1 MADQSSAG
9 PLGLP
14 VTVWIALFLGLAGAF
29 ALTQKPFQDTRPT
42 STNEALNQHPL
53 GDRQTVEARL
63 WEDPLN
69 AVALARKQSEPP
81 PLAVAPWEVSAAIE
95 ERIGHNQK
103 TLVLGVMVSGAPYTD
118 DIETRRRARYAVLAG
133 LYRANLLPVNR
144 DHIGYLFIDPNAVNR
159 KSVVVRRPGT
169 PPTADD
175 ADTHDIAAFE
185 WFQRGESNPARSGA
199 ANPASGSDEPGP
211 LDLSSTDRVLLLWLD
226 QDGFRDLPVRA
237 LSNVFRSVST
247 VDSSLVEFAVLGPAD
262 SDGLHAMAVEMRRA
276 KTDAPWPDD
285 LRPMSFY
292 SSRATASDASVLGLS
307 RGDAARLASELHDS
321 NDKIRLFR
329 TVSDDQEVADA
340 VATELRLRGI
350 DNSEMALVAERD
362 TLYAR
367 GMGDYFGGCKNPP
380 RPEPS
385 LPEELQSPPG
395 GKADT
400 ASEHDE
406 RLVCFTYLKG
416 LDGLAPITAS
426 PSPSQASP
434 GKGGSASGS
443 GARAPAD
450 TASDAATGPSQL
462 DYLRRLARTIA
473 GLRSASPRIRAIGV
487 ISSDVYDKLL
497 VLQAL
502 RSALPGA
509 TYFTFDMDAR
519 LLEQRNLK
527 ATRQLIVGS
536 SLGLSLRPELQGDIP
551 PFRDTYQSSTFFATM
566 FAIHRFVESETA
578 NLQQRGQA
586 LVAGENPRAIPAR
599 QCTINAVDGATL
611 SNPPLFDPTQ
621 PKQLGLQW
629 TRSPRIFE
637 IGRTQE
643 FDLSEPNDETCRFDC
658 ECQAIAA
665 VRTWWW
671 SKPPLLLRGLIAG
684 LILSA
689 CCLAGLAIALGIR
702 AIMGES
708 RTHHIP
714 GLGNQRWRSGRGS
727 LALVAAATAATTIA
741 WPWAIRLIT
750 VHGTRVPTPLTGGA
764 NQWTPTIM
772 DVLSILVVI
781 LLVVRGQRKLH
792 DNAESIRRE
801 FGFAMNPRELIKWHR
816 EQLGPNRIRARCL
829 TLLWFPI
836 RPLPRRSGIAL
847 ADEKVSQLEAL
858 LAQYLNRGT
867 PEARF
872 LRVIC
877 TAVLSVALLVVL
889 EAIPG
894 ITVFRPSIEAISL
907 TSLFATQFLILWTA
921 DALLLSRSFILAL
934 WRDQPLWPGAVLKK
948 AHDALG
954 LDSERATLWMNLRLI
969 GRRTNG
975 VARLVWYPSAVIAVT
990 AVALLTIQYR
1000 EFQFANNPI
1009 ALVAS
1014 ALFVIASAI
1023 ALRGA
1028 AESFRRGVKHK
1039 LEDDRLREQKSQS
1052 ASASQITTL
1061 LDRVLALREGAFAP
1075 YSEQP
1080 IVRAVLVPAATYAA
1094 TIALQYLQ
1102 VGS

>member
-81 PLAVAPWEVSAAIE
+81 PLAVAPWEISAAIE

-185 WFQRGESNPARSGA
+185 WFQRGESTPARSGA
-199 ANPASGSDEPGP
+199 AHPASGSDEPGP
-211 LDLSSTDRVLLLWLD
+211 LDLASTDRVLLLWLD

-276 KTDAPWPDD
+276 KTDAPWSDD

-400 ASEHDE
+400 ASGHDE

-536 SLGLSLRPELQGDIP
+536 SL
-551 PFRDTYQSSTFFATM
+551 
-566 FAIHRFVESETA
+566 
-578 NLQQRGQA
+578 
-586 LVAGENPRAIPAR
+586 
-599 QCTINAVDGATL
+599 
-611 SNPPLFDPTQ
+611 
-621 PKQLGLQW
+621 
-629 TRSPRIFE
+629 
-637 IGRTQE
+637 
-643 FDLSEPNDETCRFDC
+643 
-658 ECQAIAA
+658 
-665 VRTWWW
+665 
-671 SKPPLLLRGLIAG
+671 
-684 LILSA
+684 
-689 CCLAGLAIALGIR
+689 
-702 AIMGES
+702 
-708 RTHHIP
+708 
-714 GLGNQRWRSGRGS
+714 
-727 LALVAAATAATTIA
+727 
-741 WPWAIRLIT
+741 
-750 VHGTRVPTPLTGGA
+750 
-764 NQWTPTIM
+764 
-772 DVLSILVVI
+772 
-781 LLVVRGQRKLH
+781 
-792 DNAESIRRE
+792 
-801 FGFAMNPRELIKWHR
+801 
-816 EQLGPNRIRARCL
+816 
-829 TLLWFPI
+829 
-836 RPLPRRSGIAL
+836 
-847 ADEKVSQLEAL
+847 
-858 LAQYLNRGT
+858 
-867 PEARF
+867 
-872 LRVIC
+872 
-877 TAVLSVALLVVL
+877 
-889 EAIPG
+889 
-894 ITVFRPSIEAISL
+894 
-907 TSLFATQFLILWTA
+907 
-921 DALLLSRSFILAL
+921 
-934 WRDQPLWPGAVLKK
+934 
-948 AHDALG
+948 
-954 LDSERATLWMNLRLI
+954 
-969 GRRTNG
+969 
-975 VARLVWYPSAVIAVT
+975 
-990 AVALLTIQYR
+990 
-1000 EFQFANNPI
+1000 
-1009 ALVAS
+1009 
-1014 ALFVIASAI
+1014 
-1023 ALRGA
+1023 
-1028 AESFRRGVKHK
+1028 
-1039 LEDDRLREQKSQS
+1039 
-1052 ASASQITTL
+1052 
-1061 LDRVLALREGAFAP
+1061 
-1075 YSEQP
+1075 
-1080 IVRAVLVPAATYAA
+1080 
-1094 TIALQYLQ
+1094 
-1102 VGS
+1102 